1 MNLHESQGHP
11 NEYEHLYSLPKS
23 TVVPSDATLEKEKEK
38 EEEEEEEE
46 EDEEEKETKKKERNK
61 TGVRQKEGKTE
72 NYARKLYN
80 NRVRNF
86 ATSKASWKSY
96 GPFTVRQ

>member
-11 NEYEHLYSLPKS
+11 NEYEYLYSLPKS
-23 TVVPSDATLEKEKEK
+23 TVVPSDASL
-38 EEEEEEEE
+38 EEEEEDEE

-61 TGVRQKEGKTE
+61 TGVRQKGKTE